1 MQLPHPP
8 EEGWILGSAPT
19 MLRKDHH
26 RALSAWAR
34 QLGPVYAIRI
44 AFWHVSPLSGHLSAR
59 SCQSA
64 GLTRLPSRR
73 PAPAVVA
80 QTEERTAALCCWCAE
95 CSTGHVCKWPVGVV
109 QVSPAQHIIIM
120 STDS

>member
-44 AFWHVSPLSGHLSAR
+44 AFWHVSSLSRAL
-59 SCQSA
+59 
-64 GLTRLPSRR
+64 
-73 PAPAVVA
+73 A
-80 QTEERTAALCCWCAE
+80 Q
-95 CSTGHVCKWPVGVV
+95 
-109 QVSPAQHIIIM
+109 QQHIM
-120 STDS
+120 YVGQNC